1 MVEKQIDLESMFE
14 EIASLYKR
22 YGISKNIGFVP
33 DKLEI
38 VLERKDV
45 DKFNLTYSEYFNY
58 LPTHIQQIA
67 IEQTIHL
74 LQQIGITERIERVDN
89 GVKVKISGDFPIVT
103 FPIAEILIQNKNNG
117 SEIKKILD
125 SLQKNYQLFTTFF
138 DFQWKWDD
146 ETENKIKKLIK
157 ISTEHPSISSEIDAI
172 VNKYSIKNKS

>member
-14 EIASLYKR
+14 EIALLYKK

-38 VLERKDV
+38 VLERNDI

-58 LPTHIQQIA
+58 LPTHIQQVA
-67 IEQTIHL
+67 IEQTINL
-74 LQQIGITERIERVDN
+74 LHQIGITEKIQRVDN
-89 GVKVKISGDFPIVT
+89 GVKVKINGKYPIVT

-117 SEIKKILD
+117 SEIN
-125 SLQKNYQLFTTFF
+125 SLLTSLKRNYQLFNTFF

-146 ETENKIKKLIK
+146 ETEKKVKKLIK
-157 ISTEHPSISSEIDAI
+157 ISTEHPSISSEIEAI
-172 VNKYSIKNKS
+172 VKKYSIKN